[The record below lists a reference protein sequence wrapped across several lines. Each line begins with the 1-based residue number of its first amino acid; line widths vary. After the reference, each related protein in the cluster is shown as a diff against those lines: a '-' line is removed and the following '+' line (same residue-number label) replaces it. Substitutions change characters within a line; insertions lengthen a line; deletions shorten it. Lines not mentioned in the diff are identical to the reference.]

1 MIYRPFNL
9 KLDELTA
16 FNIEERDHTIAQLR
30 KELKECDTQLR
41 AAKKVTIYPYH
52 YHMIEC
58 RFQEIKT
65 LKERLWKLAGDRRTR
80 GSEEILVSH

>member
-9 KLDELTA
+9 KLDELTT

-30 KELKECDTQLR
+30 KELKELDTQLR
-41 AAKKVTIYPYH
+41 VAKKVTIYSYH
-52 YHMIEC
+52 CHMIEH

-65 LKERLWKLAGDRRTR
+65 LKEHLWKLAGDRRTR
-80 GSEEILVSH
+80 RG